1 MTEQDQPPRPD
12 DDTTGHR
19 YSTTDDTTDEDTT
32 DEDTEGHV
40 RRVGEDTTDDD
51 AEGHSFRGG

>member
-19 YSTTDDTTDEDTT
+19 YSTTDEDTT